1 MRDLVCRALRDQRA
15 QQWKIS
21 HAMYYLHDI
30 DTCAVICLIV
40 LAIIYYRVLPV
51 CLMLPRSFFCMVLL
65 HLRGSWLDMGL
76 VPTCQQLARCL
87 EVGVAG
93 TFQ

>member
-40 LAIIYYRVLPV
+40 LAIIY
-51 CLMLPRSFFCMVLL
+51 
-65 HLRGSWLDMGL
+65 
-76 VPTCQQLARCL
+76 
-87 EVGVAG
+87 
-93 TFQ
+93 